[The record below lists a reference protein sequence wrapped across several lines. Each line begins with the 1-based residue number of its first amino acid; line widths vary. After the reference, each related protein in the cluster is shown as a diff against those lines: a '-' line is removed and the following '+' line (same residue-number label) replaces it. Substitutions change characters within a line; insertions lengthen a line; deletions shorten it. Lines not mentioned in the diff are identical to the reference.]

1 MTNEL
6 FKKVLNVT
14 IDIMCLYTKQTEP
27 EIAKEDI
34 VCYKYYGVL
43 KECGRT
49 KLMSSYRGAPAPDL
63 NEVAHTDLDETSK
76 VFYWEDK
83 KYNIVDKGFH
93 SFKNLDD
100 IKEELIFRDMDF
112 VAFKCIIP
120 KGSKFYLG
128 IFKYFLSYCSDQI
141 KLINTV
147 EL

>member
-1 MTNEL
+1 
-6 FKKVLNVT
+6 
-14 IDIMCLYTKQTEP
+14 MCLYTKQTEP

-49 KLMSSYRGAPAPDL
+49 KLMSPYRGAPAPDL

-76 VFYWEDK
+76 VFCRGNTN
-83 KYNIVDKGFH
+83 YNIVDKGFH
-93 SFKNLDD
+93 SFKNFDD
-100 IKEELIFRDMDF
+100 IKEELTYIGEMADII
-112 VAFKCIIP
+112 VFKCIIP

-147 EL
+147 ELSITPP